1 MVQLN
6 TNKNN
11 HGNILKPSSILKIQE
26 FTMVCLSPHW
36 SKKKKKEKKM
46 HWSCLEDPGEQ
57 LTILKTGKQRK
68 SIKHLAS
75 LLYNLL
81 FQSSSGLEEVSLY
94 RVNFS

>member
-1 MVQLN
+1 MFKSSLV
-6 TNKNN
+6 KNR
-11 HGNILKPSSILKIQE
+11 
-26 FTMVCLSPHW
+26 
-36 SKKKKKEKKM
+36 KKERKM
-46 HWSCLEDPGEQ
+46 HWSCLEDPREQ

-81 FQSSSGLEEVSLY
+81 FHPSSGLDEVSLY